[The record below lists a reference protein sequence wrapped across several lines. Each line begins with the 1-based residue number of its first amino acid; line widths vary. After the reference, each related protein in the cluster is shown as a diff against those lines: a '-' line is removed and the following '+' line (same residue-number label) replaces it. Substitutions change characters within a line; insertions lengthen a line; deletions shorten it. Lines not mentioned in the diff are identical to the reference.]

1 MSNCCAG
8 RKGRCW
14 QEHHGRRRSSSTR
27 QAQLQAGATAEVS
40 VGNQGLVEGKGSITG
55 PLIADKLAFRVSGYY
70 TQTDGNYRNL
80 SSIEKQNAGRVKAF
94 VRNCC
99 SRRPTTCRSA

>member
-1 MSNCCAG
+1 VPFIINTPSPA
-8 RKGRCW
+8 
-14 QEHHGRRRSSSTR
+14 SSRANAEMCR
-27 QAQLQAGATAEVS
+27 QPGP
-40 VGNQGLVEGKGSITG
+40 VEGKGSITG

-80 SSIEKQNAGRVKAF
+80 SSIEKQNAGRAKAF

-99 SRRPTTCRSA
+99 SRRPTSCRSA